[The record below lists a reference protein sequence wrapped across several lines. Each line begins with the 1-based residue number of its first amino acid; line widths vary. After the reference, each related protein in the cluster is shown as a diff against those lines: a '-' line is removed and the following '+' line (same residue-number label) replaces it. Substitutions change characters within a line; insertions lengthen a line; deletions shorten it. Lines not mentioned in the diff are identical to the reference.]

1 MFIRK
6 VLLEGYIPFSNS
18 GLKHVEFY
26 PTEPGICILGG
37 NGAGKSSL
45 LRAITPFPQLKP
57 LYQKNGKFEMQ
68 VEHNGSVYDISS
80 DFSSTGSPNHFVK
93 DGVELNE
100 GGTGE
105 TQRDLVEEYLGMKP
119 YIWELISGNVHI
131 CEMTKSA
138 RKQLFS
144 THYPSDLSFVLD
156 LHKKIC
162 SQIRAYG
169 NQLKL
174 LQTREGSLRAA
185 LINPVEARRLADY
198 KKAAEDVIDRIDKV
212 NLLLETEIER
222 LMSHE
227 VMRKEYHPNDLDGVV
242 HELHKIQQA
251 YISELLDIKD
261 AKEFGEHIDTEHLN
275 IDYSRLNNELTHL
288 EREKESI
295 TNNLQDIRDE
305 LNKFANLKY
314 ASNDDKKSSLLQE
327 MNVIDKELSVL
338 EADKSWEETGL
349 IAHDKLLDVI
359 ELEKDISDLVSQ
371 LHSFAGKLI
380 GQEAITKYKNDIIIA
395 QNTVST
401 LMREKTELNSELVK
415 AENRLAVLNKNSY
428 PIDCIRTCALRSSL
442 ESSVRDVRLRVDNI
456 NNRIKAIDEHALA
469 SAELISKNEK
479 LLQEVVAAVP
489 LMKTLWDL
497 LSENYLLEIALK
509 GENFITCLNTHSTD
523 IVNRIKLAQ
532 EASKKYYRY
541 KNLLD
546 RKEQIEHT
554 VSMMET
560 VEKTQLST
568 EVINGIIADRERKID
583 EGIKRLNVT
592 EGMCADIVRRMDR
605 CTYVNNLLRHLQ
617 TLIDRAE
624 TAINI
629 KRIRTRIGF
638 NKDMIREHTAI
649 KNNLN
654 SKLREIESTL
664 EDQRRINDI
673 LLTETLPTIDKV
685 KTEKVKWEAAESGLS
700 PNKGLPCIYLIRFIN
715 RLIART
721 NAFIKEVWNHDME
734 LVYLSEEEDLD
745 FSLSVMMNKSIV
757 VDDISTCSKGEK
769 SMIDLAFMLALCVE
783 RGYANTCAIK
793 LDEIDA
799 ALTEEH
805 RTRLVG
811 LLDRLLADG
820 VIKQMFLVNHY
831 AIQTGLT
838 HAECVILS
846 SDGIVVPNVSNE
858 SAVIY

>member
-1 MFIRK
+1 MFIKK

-57 LYQKNGKFEMQ
+57 SYQKNGKFEMQ
-68 VEHNGSVYDISS
+68 VEHGGSVYDISS
-80 DFSSTGSPNHFVK
+80 DFASTGSPNHFVK

-105 TQRDLVEEYLGMKP
+105 TQRDLVEEHLGMKP

-131 CEMTKSA
+131 CEMTKSV

-144 THYPSDLSFVLD
+144 THYPSDLSFVLE

-169 NQLKL
+169 NQMKL
-174 LQTREGSLRAA
+174 LQTREGALRAA
-185 LINPVEARRLADY
+185 LINPAEAKRLADY
-198 KKAAEDVIDRIDKV
+198 KEAAENVIDRIDKV

-222 LMSHE
+222 LRSHE
-227 VMRKEYHPNDLDGVV
+227 AMRKEYHPDDLDGVI

-251 YISELLDIKD
+251 YISEFLDIRD
-261 AKEFGEHIDTEHLN
+261 AKEFGPTIDAEHLN

-288 EREKESI
+288 EKEKDTIS
-295 TNNLQDIRDE
+295 NNLQDIRDE

-314 ASNDDKKSSLLQE
+314 ASNDDKKTSLLQE
-327 MNVIDKELSVL
+327 MSVVERELAML
-338 EADKSWEETGL
+338 EADKSWETTGL

-359 ELEKDISDLVSQ
+359 DLEKDIADIVSQ
-371 LHSFAGKLI
+371 LHSFAGRLI
-380 GQEAITKYKNDIIIA
+380 GQEAIAKYKNDIVIA

-401 LMREKTELNSELVK
+401 LMREKNELNSELVK

-428 PIDCIRTCALRSSL
+428 PMDCSRTCALRTTL
-442 ESSVRDVRLRVDNI
+442 ESSVRDVRLRIDSI
-456 NNRIKAIDEHALA
+456 NERIKAIDEHAKA

-479 LLQEVVAAVP
+479 ILQEVVAAVP
-489 LMKTLWDL
+489 IMKSLWDV

-509 GENFITCLNTHSTD
+509 GEDFVTCLNTHSID

-554 VSMMET
+554 VSMLET

-568 EVINGIIADRERKID
+568 EVINSIIADREKKID
-583 EGIKRLNVT
+583 EGIKRLNVV
-592 EGMCADIVRRMDR
+592 EGMCSEIARRMDR
-605 CTYVNNLLRHLQ
+605 YSYVGNLLHHLQ
-617 TLIDRAE
+617 TLVDKAE

-629 KRIRTRIGF
+629 KLIRTRIEF
-638 NKDMIREHTAI
+638 NKEMIREHTSM
-649 KNNLN
+649 KNSLN

-664 EDQRRINDI
+664 EDQKRIDDI
-673 LLTETLPTIDKV
+673 LQTEILPTIEKV
-685 KTEKVKWEAAESGLS
+685 KSDKVKWEAVEAGLS

-721 NAFIKEVWNHDME
+721 NSFIKEVWNHDME
-734 LVYLSEEEDLD
+734 LVYLNEEEDLD
-745 FSLSVMMNKSIV
+745 FSLSVMMNKSVI
-757 VDDISTCSKGEK
+757 VDDISSCSKGEK

-783 RGYANTCAIK
+783 RGYTNTCAIK

-811 LLDRLLADG
+811 LLDRLLAEG

-838 HAECVILS
+838 HAECVVLS
-846 SDGIVVPNVSNE
+846 SEGIVVPNTSNE
-858 SAVIY
+858 SAIIY